1 MTNNELM
8 IAVRAGILNRL
19 QAYGHGYAV
28 EQTYQPHQLGTN
40 REPTIY
46 IHHIGDTPA
55 GWPVRR
61 EYWDKENEQQVREE
75 KQVMLTRVQVAA
87 TVNSDMTDPNALT
100 VIDVMRIA
108 RWCVQSVEFR
118 EEVSKQGLSLMR
130 VAEMPSQDVLSDSPG
145 YEKRPTF
152 DIIFQHTDTIRAII
166 PGVSKIEI
174 RRISV

>member
-8 IAVRAGILNRL
+8 IVVRTGILNRL
-19 QAYGHGYAV
+19 QAYGKSYAV
-28 EQTYQPHQLGTN
+28 EQNYQPHQLGTS
-40 REPTIY
+40 RDPTIY

-61 EYWDKENEQQVREE
+61 EYWDKDNSEQVREE

-87 TVNSDMTDPNALT
+87 TVDADVTDPRALT

-118 EEVSKQGLSLMR
+118 EEVMASGLSMMR
-130 VAEMPSQDVLSDSPG
+130 VSEMPSVDVLSDSPG

-152 DIIFQHTDTIRAII
+152 DIIFQHTDTIRAIV